1 MPRPPRLELPG
12 VPLHVV
18 QRGNNRGLCF
28 FGDVDRRFFLKSLVD
43 VAVRRGCLLHAYVL
57 MSNHVHLLVTPPET
71 GAVSAMLQDL
81 GRRYV
86 RVVNEAHGRSGT
98 LWEGRFK
105 SSLIDTDTY
114 LLNCHRYIELNPVR
128 ARLVSDPADYPWS
141 SYSHYAQGR
150 PNRYVTAHQGY
161 LTLGNTADERQSAFT
176 SFCRLPIDD
185 AEINRMRI
193 HVNRGWA
200 LGSGTFLSRIERE
213 VGRSIRPPR
222 RGRPPRE
229 AAENSVGTVAQAEKL
244 L

>member
-28 FGDVDRRFFLKSLVD
+28 FSDIDRRFYLKSLAD
-43 VAVRRGCLLHAYVL
+43 VATRRGCLLHAYVL

-71 GAVSAMLQDL
+71 GAVSAMLQDI

-86 RVVNEAHGRSGT
+86 RVVNEAHARTGT

-105 SSLIDTDTY
+105 SSLIDSDTY
-114 LLNCHRYIELNPVR
+114 LLNCHRYIELNPMR
-128 ARLVSDPADYPWS
+128 AKLVSDPADYPWS
-141 SYSHYAQGR
+141 SYGHYAQGE

-161 LTLGNTADERQSAFT
+161 LALGNTAGERQTAFA
-176 SFCRLPIDD
+176 SFCRLPIAD
-185 AEINRMRI
+185 ADINRLRVC
-193 HVNRGWA
+193 VNRGWP
-200 LGSGTFLSRIERE
+200 LGSDAFLGKVERE
-213 VGRSIRPPR
+213 IGRSVRPPR
-222 RGRPPRE
+222 RGRPPKV
-229 AAENSVGTVAQAEKL
+229 ATENSDGAEAQTEKL